1 MRRHLLMLCVL
12 SLIAGCAHKIPGP
25 PVLAEPDV
33 IDQRDVFP
41 TWLGSVMTV
50 GGTTLQT
57 ITATEPVAQQVLL
70 AYHDALL
77 RRHMLAEA
85 PLPPQLHMLILI
97 HRFSVIQVVRQQAL
111 IDMDLRLNDVVTGLA
126 IYRQRVLVDL
136 TPDKRLAAL
145 SAPADDQAALSLLAH
160 QALEQA
166 VHQVVVNPAFRAAL
180 RLPPGRTG
188 LGVPKPRNAQP

>member
-1 MRRHLLMLCVL
+1 MRRRVLILFAL
-12 SLIAGCAHKIPGP
+12 SLIGGCAHKNPSP
-25 PVLAEPDV
+25 PVLAEPEV

-57 ITATEPVAQQVLL
+57 ITAAEPVAQQVLL

-85 PLPPQLHMLILI
+85 PLPPQLRMLILI

-136 TPDKRLAAL
+136 TPDKPLAVL
-145 SAPADDQAALSLLAH
+145 PSVADNQAALSLLAR
-160 QALEQA
+160 QALAQA